1 MELGKRGL
9 EMVVDEGLEEMAGQY
24 HEDQKCGLCQGL
36 LLRQL
41 ISSSKSGG

>member
-24 HEDQKCGLCQGL
+24 HEDLRPGYLCNKCENK
-36 LLRQL
+36 R
-41 ISSSKSGG
+41 